1 MSKLNNNVT
10 YTQEHYIVCTY
21 ACVII
26 IIDNQ
31 QNPPGHKADVQ
42 RLAGS
47 LYSYK
52 HN

>member
-10 YTQEHYIVCTY
+10 YTHYIVCTY

-26 IIDNQ
+26 TIDNQ
-31 QNPPGHKADVQ
+31 QNPPGDKADVQ